1 MSWMFFADGRLSNT
15 GAKFTGEVKYMTF
28 EWDDVLDFSL
38 EYFAGHTLQ
47 ITPASAI
54 VRGDAEERELE
65 RIGNHRQRFNFVI
78 VDNLANVMDVLPY

>member
-54 VRGDAEERELE
+54 VRGDASRGTGIGENREPPSTVQLCD
-65 RIGNHRQRFNFVI
+65 RR
-78 VDNLANVMDVLPY
+78 